1 MKSNRKIYADDLLE
15 ITGNFLEQLSLIENK
30 IGTDYLINKGLFL
43 MIYSNFEEAVRQLM
57 FTVLLVFP
65 EKLPKETCTITRE
78 QLGIVAKDGH
88 KTIIETELYSIFMKG
103 VRIQLED
110 LLKILLNKES
120 KKNKNDISDI
130 TKETLQ
136 KLEEISL
143 YRNALIH
150 KGGKVSV
157 EIYEKAKTFKFWSN
171 GSEINFSPETINIF
185 ATEFKNFFLYLE
197 DEIKKTYRFYVSVSN
212 IEKLR
217 ELWNEYFSLK
227 DNASKFDNYWE
238 IDTDNDLIIG
248 IKCPEFNCM
257 SSSEE
262 LFLSIWRHQYYDV
275 IKTKEFLV
283 CSISDLDKFSRLYK
297 GFRDTEFYYMYQRA
311 EINGNAK
318 TIPKQL
324 INMPTAN
331 TRL

>member
-1 MKSNRKIYADDLLE
+1 MNNNSNRKIYADDLLE
-15 ITGNFLEQLSLIENK
+15 ITGYFLEQLLLIENK

-43 MIYSNFEEAVRQLM
+43 MLFSYFEESVRQLM
-57 FTVLLVFP
+57 FKVLLVRP
-65 EKLPKETCTITRE
+65 DKLPKETCTITRE
-78 QLGIVAKDGH
+78 QLELIALDGH
-88 KTIIETELYSIFMKG
+88 KTIIDNELYLIFKGG
-103 VRIQLED
+103 VRTQLEK
-110 LLKILLNKES
+110 LLKILLNKEY
-120 KKNKNDISDI
+120 KNNRNDKNAISAEA
-130 TKETLQ
+130 KGALHR
-136 KLEEISL
+136 LEEISL
-143 YRNALIH
+143 YRNALVH
-150 KGGKVSV
+150 KGGKVGDD
-157 EIYEKAKTFKFWSN
+157 IYEKAKTFKFWSN

-185 ATEFKNFFLYLE
+185 ATEFKSFFFYLE
-197 DEIKKTYRFYVSVSN
+197 DEIKKTYRFYDSVSN

-217 ELWNEYFSLK
+217 ELWNDYFSLK
-227 DNASKFDNYWE
+227 DSASKFENYWE
-238 IDTDNDLIIG
+238 IDIDNDLIIG

-283 CSISDLDKFSRLYK
+283 CSISDLDKFSKLYK

-324 INMPTAN
+324 IN
-331 TRL
+331 

>member
-1 MKSNRKIYADDLLE
+1 MNSNRKIYADSLLE
-15 ITGNFLEQLSLIENK
+15 ITCDFLEQLSLIEKK
-30 IGTDYLINKGLFL
+30 IGEDYLINKGLFL
-43 MIYSNFEEAVRQLM
+43 MMYSYFEESVREM
-57 FTVLLVFP
+57 MSAVLLVFP
-65 EKLPKETCTITRE
+65 EKLPKETCTITRD

-88 KTIIETELYSIFMKG
+88 KTIIESELYLIFMKG
-103 VRIQLED
+103 VRIQLEN
-110 LLKILLNKES
+110 LLKMLLNKEY
-120 KKNKNDISDI
+120 KKNLNDKNAISDK
-130 TKETLQ
+130 TKEALQ

-185 ATEFKNFFLYLE
+185 ATEFKSFFLYLE
-197 DEIKKTYRFYVSVSN
+197 DEIKKTYHFYASVTN

-217 ELWNEYFSLK
+217 ELWNDYFSLK
-227 DNASKFDNYWE
+227 DNASKFENYWE
-238 IDTDNDLIIG
+238 IDLDNELIIG

-283 CSISDLDKFSRLYK
+283 CSISDLDKFSKLYK

-311 EINGNAK
+311 ESNGNAK
-318 TIPKQL
+318 PIPKQL
-324 INMPTAN
+324 IS
-331 TRL
+331 